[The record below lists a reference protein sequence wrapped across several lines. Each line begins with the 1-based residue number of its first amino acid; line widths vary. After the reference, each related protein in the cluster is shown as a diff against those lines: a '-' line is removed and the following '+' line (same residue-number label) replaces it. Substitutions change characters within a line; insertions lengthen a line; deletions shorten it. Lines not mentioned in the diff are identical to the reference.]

1 MNEKARAVAEG
12 TEVYEDG
19 GMLLTGAAIDHFAF
33 VTLISSYILEIR
45 TGMRATRIP
54 LSRVAAQYG
63 VTARNK
69 KTALRQLV
77 ALYEETYGRKFYD
90 KRLEGVL

>member
-12 TEVYEDG
+12 TEVSEHG
-19 GMLLTGAAIDHFAF
+19 SVMLTGEAIEHYRFAL
-33 VTLISSYILEIR
+33 LISSYILEIK

-69 KTALRQLV
+69 KTALRQLI
-77 ALYEETYGRKFYD
+77 AIYEETYGRKYD
-90 KRLEGVL
+90 DARLEGVL

>member
-1 MNEKARAVAEG
+1 MNDKARAVAEG
-12 TEVYEDG
+12 TEVTET
-19 GMLLTGAAIDHFAF
+19 GMVCLKGEAIEHYRFA
-33 VTLISSYILEIR
+33 VLISSYILEIK
-45 TGMRATRIP
+45 TGMRATRFP

-77 ALYEETYGRKFYD
+77 ALYEETYGRKFD
-90 KRLEGVL
+90 DARLEGVL